1 MEQMRCSRIG
11 FAVLVTLCL
20 ILAPRPA
27 SAQAGM
33 GTDVITG
40 VVTGPD
46 GQPIQDANVEAVS
59 LETQVTR
66 RSRTDA
72 RGRFTILFPDGGG
85 QYRMTARAIGMSP
98 RIEMLARYADEDRLV
113 WNIRLQGGT
122 VTLETINVTA
132 GPQMVRAPEGP
143 TPGSSERA
151 MNFDQITRIP
161 VDNTDLALLTT
172 LVPGV
177 LTIGST
183 DTTATSFS
191 VAGLGADANALTL
204 DGLLFGSSTIPQ
216 EGLRQTRVVTSTYD
230 VSRGSFSGGLI
241 ASTTR
246 SGSNM
251 VQGSSQYQ
259 FRDDDLAVTSD
270 TSAYA
275 QGYTQHVLSGGLG
288 GPIVRDRLFVYG
300 SLQARLRSD
309 PQQTLVT
316 ANAAD
321 LARLGVSPDSVSRFY
336 AILQGLGVPPLSVP
350 PSATRSNDN
359 LSGLVRLDY
368 VVSNAHTL
376 TLRGDWRG
384 MGQDPTRLGM
394 TALPQTGGEMMTT
407 GTGVMGTLTS
417 RFGATA
423 INEFRGYYQTN
434 DRDGTAYSAVP
445 QGRVTVASDLP
456 DGTQGVTTLVF
467 GGNPGLPSSS
477 SGKSF
482 EMSNEV
488 SWMPGSGQHRL
499 KLGAFF
505 LTDRSA
511 DLTGTN
517 QLGTFS
523 YNSLAELETGIAAS
537 FRRTL
542 NVPER
547 LSTSQR
553 WGAYLGDVWM
563 VNRQF
568 QLTYGARLEG
578 SAFGDP
584 PPYNPAVD
592 TAFGRR
598 TDLLPSEWQ
607 VSPRVGFSWSLGG
620 ASTPGGGGFGGG
632 GFGGGRFLPP
642 TTVIRGGVGEF
653 RSQPPTNIVSQ
664 ARGASGVGQSA
675 SDLFCAGIAAP
686 VPTPDWT
693 SYWVDPATIPASCL
707 SGGAPPPGNLPGS
720 ARAIVVFG
728 DDFQASRAWR
738 GSLAIERR
746 LTQLFRLT
754 VEGSVSR
761 GVAQA
766 GFRDL
771 NLDATPAFT
780 LAAEGNR
787 PVYVPAA
794 AISAASGT
802 PQYLASR
809 VDPNYGFVLEAFS
822 GLHSRAEQVTV
833 GVGGIIGRG
842 ITLQTSYTWQNARD
856 ELTGVRAGS
865 TAADPNVAE
874 WARSDFER
882 RHSLLATLTYPLSR
896 SVEFTSIARVSSG
909 TPYTPLVGGDVN
921 GDGSRNDRA
930 FIFAADSASAVG
942 PGMARLLETAAGSV
956 RSCLL
961 GQTGT
966 VAARNSCTGPWQT
979 SLDFQLNWRPTL
991 LSLNRRMTMSLVT
1004 VNFLR
1009 GLDELLHGA
1018 DGARGWG
1025 LATRPDGTLL
1035 YVTGFDTVQQR
1046 YAYDVNERFGATYGS
1061 ATAVRPPFQL
1071 GLQVRISIGP
1081 DRTQQAIDAMR
1092 AGGGP
1097 GAIAAGVAGGS
1108 PGMMGAGATGGF
1120 GMPSFTPADII
1131 RRIEAALP
1139 NPATAA
1145 LALRDSL
1152 GLDSAQ
1158 ILLLIPVRDSLDQR
1172 NRVHLDSAR
1181 AVLERNGNS
1190 PSANQ
1195 LMQVMPTLRPI
1206 FEAVRNNTQEALVT
1220 VRAILRP
1227 EQWDKLPETVRNPRA
1242 GFGPG
1247 QRPGAEGQPRPRP

>member
-1 MEQMRCSRIG
+1 MHLTRLRL
-11 FAVLVTLCL
+11 AVLLGVLL
-20 ILAPRPA
+20 LAAVPDAAR
-27 SAQAGM
+27 AQAGM

-40 VVTGPD
+40 TVTGPD
-46 GQPIQDANVEAVS
+46 GQPIADANVEATS

-66 RSRTDA
+66 RARTDG

-113 WNIRLQGGT
+113 WNVRLQGGT
-122 VTLETINVTA
+122 VTLEAINVTA
-132 GPQMVRAPEGP
+132 GPQIVRAPEGP

-151 MNFDQITRIP
+151 LNFDQVTRIP
-161 VDNTDLALLTT
+161 VDNTDLALLTS
-172 LVPGV
+172 LVPGIV
-177 LTIGST
+177 TFGAT
-183 DTTATSFS
+183 DTTATAFS
-191 VAGLGADANALTL
+191 VAGLGTDANALTL
-204 DGLLFGSSTIPQ
+204 DGLLFGTSSIPQ

-259 FRDDDLAVTSD
+259 LREDDLAVTAD

-275 QGYTQHVLSGGLG
+275 QGFTQHVLSGGIG

-300 SLQARLRSD
+300 SVQARLRSD

-316 ANAAD
+316 ATPTD
-321 LARLGVSPDSVSRFY
+321 LTRLGVSPDSVQRFY
-336 AILQGLGVPPLSVP
+336 AILQSLGVPPLSVA

-359 LSGLVRLDY
+359 LSGLARLDY

-384 MGQDPTRLGM
+384 MGQDPTRLGA
-394 TALPQTGGEMMTT
+394 TALPQTGGEMTT
-407 GTGVMGTLTS
+407 AGGGVMATLTS

-423 INEFRGYYQTN
+423 INEMRAYWQTSS
-434 DRDGTAYSAVP
+434 RDGTPYSSVP

-456 DGTQGVTTLVF
+456 DGATGVTTLVF
-467 GGNPGLPSSS
+467 GGNPGLPSSAS
-477 SGKSF
+477 SRSL
-482 EMSNEV
+482 ELTDEV
-488 SWMPGSGQHRL
+488 SWLPGTGAHRL
-499 KLGAFF
+499 KLGAFY
-505 LTDRSA
+505 LAERSSDFTA
-511 DLTGTN
+511 NN

-523 YNSLAELETGIAAS
+523 FNSLGELEQGLAAS

-547 LSTSQR
+547 LSRSQR

-563 VNRQF
+563 LSRQF

-578 SAFGDP
+578 SNFSDA

-592 TAFGRR
+592 SVFGRR
-598 TDLLPSEWQ
+598 TDQLPSEWHL
-607 VSPRVGFSWSLGG
+607 SPRAGFSWSLGG
-620 ASTPGGGGFGGG
+620 GATPGGGGATGGP
-632 GFGGGRFLPP
+632 GFARFLPP

-653 RSQPPTNIVSQ
+653 RSQPPAGIVSQ

-675 SDLFCAGIAAP
+675 SDLFCAGVATS
-686 VPTPDWT
+686 VPTPDWPA
-693 SYWVDPATIPASCL
+693 YWNDPAAIPASCP
-707 SGGAPPPGNLPGS
+707 GTTPPPGGLPTS
-720 ARAIVVFG
+720 ASAIVVMADGFE
-728 DDFQASRAWR
+728 ASRAWR
-738 GSLAIERR
+738 GSLALERR

-754 VEGSVSR
+754 VEGSFSR

-766 GFRDL
+766 GYRDL
-771 NLDATPAFT
+771 NLDATPRFA
-780 LAAEGNR
+780 LADEGNR
-787 PVYVPAA
+787 PVYVPAQ
-794 AISAASGT
+794 AIAASGT

-809 VDPNYGFVLEAFS
+809 VDPSYGFVLEAYS
-822 GLHSRAEQVTV
+822 GLRSRAEQLTV
-833 GVGGIIGRG
+833 GIGGIVGRG
-842 ITLQTSYTWQNARD
+842 ITVQTSYTWQQARD
-856 ELTGVRAGS
+856 ELAGIRGGS
-865 TAADPNVAE
+865 TAADPNAAE

-882 RHSLLATLTYPLSR
+882 RHSFLATVTYPLSR
-896 SVEFTSIARVSSG
+896 SVEVTSILRAASG
-909 TPYTPLVGGDVN
+909 APFTPLVGGDVN

-930 FIFAADSASAVG
+930 FIFAADQVTSVG
-942 PGMARLLETAAGSV
+942 QGMTRLLATASGGV
-956 RSCLL
+956 RSCLE
-961 GQTGT
+961 GQTGA

-979 SLDFQLNWRPTL
+979 SLDFQVNWRPTL
-991 LSLNRRMTMSLVT
+991 LSLNRRMTLSLVT

-1046 YAYDVNERFGATYGS
+1046 YTYDVNERFGATYGS

-1081 DRTQQAIDAMR
+1081 DRMQQAMDAMR

-1097 GAIAAGVAGGS
+1097 GGGGG

-1131 RRIEAALP
+1131 RRIETALP
-1139 NPATAA
+1139 NPAAAA
-1145 LALRDSL
+1145 LAMRDSL
-1152 GLDSAQ
+1152 ALDSSQ
-1158 ILLLIPVRDSLDQR
+1158 VLLLVPVRDSLDALRRTQ
-1172 NRVHLDSAR
+1172 LDSAR
-1181 AVLERNGNS
+1181 AILGRRGNN
-1190 PSANQ
+1190 PSAAQ
-1195 LMQVMPTLRPI
+1195 LMEMMPLLRPL
-1206 FEAVRNNTQEALVT
+1206 FEALRNEQQEAVVT

-1227 EQWDKLPETVRNPRA
+1227 EQFERLPEAVRSPGRV

-1247 QRPGAEGQPRPRP
+1247 QRGGPEGQPRPRP